1 VGPEGS
7 PLDVKPDGEG
17 LTLEQVEQVARE
29 GARVVLPQKARKR
42 MADCR
47 RALEGMLRAG
57 ETVYGANTGFGKL
70 ADTRIEP
77 EKTEELQRR
86 LVLSHAAG
94 LGEPL
99 AAEVVRAAM
108 LLRLN
113 TFAKGHS
120 AVRVALAETLVRML
134 NAPVTPYVHSIGS
147 LGASGDLA
155 PLSEIALLVQGRG
168 LAMAEDGRAV
178 DGRRALQ
185 GAGIEP
191 LKLASR
197 EGLGL
202 INGTQVM
209 TAAGALALLDLEHL
223 LKAELVAT
231 AVVADALGAR
241 RSAYDKRV
249 FEARP
254 HPGAVRSADAL
265 RRMLRGGDL
274 DHSLPK
280 SLQDAY
286 SIRCAPQIIGASL
299 DSAAFARRTFEVE
312 LNSATDNPLLFP
324 EDGEQVSGGNFHGEP
339 VAQAL
344 DLLSIAIADLAT
356 LSERH
361 TNRLL
366 NPALSGMPPFLAS
379 EPGLDSG
386 LMMAQYT
393 AAALVEELRALAR
406 PATVDS
412 ASTSA
417 DQEDH
422 VSLGMHSA
430 LKARRGVE
438 LLRNVVAIELVAGIQ
453 ALDFRAPK
461 RPAGGVAEVYNLVR
475 RIVPFYNDDRPL
487 NDDLMR
493 VTELLRIGE
502 VVRVAEARVGPL

>member
-1 VGPEGS
+1 
-7 PLDVKPDGEG
+7 LDVKPDGEG
-17 LTLEQVEQVARE
+17 LTLEQLAQVARE

-42 MADCR
+42 MADGR
-47 RALEGMLRAG
+47 RALEAMLREG
-57 ETVYGANTGFGKL
+57 ETVYGANTGFGAL
-70 ADTRIEP
+70 ADTRIDP
-77 EKTEELQRR
+77 DKSEELQRR
-86 LVLSHAAG
+86 LVLSHSAG

-155 PLSEIALLVQGRG
+155 PLSEVALVVQGRG
-168 LAMAEDGRAV
+168 YAMADDGRAV

-185 GAGIEP
+185 AAGIEP
-191 LKLASR
+191 VRLASR
-197 EGLGL
+197 EGLAL
-202 INGTQVM
+202 VNGTQMM

-241 RSAYDKRV
+241 RSAFDRRI
-249 FEARP
+249 FEVRP
-254 HPGAVRSADAL
+254 FPGAVRAADAL
-265 RRMLRGGDL
+265 RRMLKGGDL
-274 DHSLPK
+274 DSALPK
-280 SLQDAY
+280 SVQDAY

-299 DSAAFARRTFEVE
+299 DSMAFARRQLEVE
-312 LNSATDNPLLFP
+312 LNSATDNPLMFA
-324 EDGEQVSGGNFHGEP
+324 EDGEYVSGGNFHGEP

-344 DLLSIAIADLAT
+344 DLLAIAIADVAT

-366 NPALSGMPPFLAS
+366 HPDLSGMPPFLAS

-406 PATVDS
+406 PATANS

-430 LKARRGVE
+430 LKARRGAE
-438 LLRNVVAIELVAGIQ
+438 LLRNVVAIELVAGVQ

-502 VVRVAEARVGPL
+502 VVRVAEARVGTL